1 MSNLK
6 KDVTKIIHA
15 VGGNDNISAVT
26 HCVTRLRLVL
36 EDENVINI
44 PELESI
50 DIVKGSF
57 SANGQFQVI
66 IGPGL
71 ITKVYD
77 EFLTQTN
84 QRILSKQ
91 EVKEQASEK
100 LNIFQKLIKYLGDIF
115 IPILPAIVASGL
127 LMGVNNILSNPGI
140 FYEQPFLEVHPGW
153 AGIANMINLIANTSF
168 AFLPALVGWSAVKK
182 FGGNP
187 LLGIVLGLILIN
199 PQLMPGAQYART
211 PEEVSY
217 WNLFG
222 WKVAQIGYQ
231 GQVIP
236 VLFSSFILAKT
247 EIFLT
252 KKIPDMLQMILVSPI
267 TLLFTGF
274 ITFTIIGP
282 ITMILSNIITDS
294 ILKLFEISPI
304 LAGGVFGSLVSP
316 LVVTGMHHLFL
327 GVNLQMIGSLGYATL
342 WPIQVMA
349 SLAQGAAALMMFFII
364 KNKKEKG
371 VALTASISAWLGI
384 TEPAIFGINLR
395 YKYPFLAAMV
405 GAGVAGAITASADVK
420 ATSIGISGLPAP
432 LSIMPNYWM
441 IYFISMA
448 LSISITMGLT
458 YLFSIKNLSFK
469 KIDSPSK
476 EPLRQTN

>member
-1 MSNLK
+1 MLEQ
-6 KDVTKIIHA
+6 DVKKIIHA
-15 VGGNDNISAVT
+15 IGGKNNVNVAT

-36 EDENVINI
+36 KDESKVNV
-44 PELESI
+44 PELEEIST
-50 DIVKGSF
+50 VKGSF

-71 ITKVYD
+71 IDKVYD
-77 EFLTQTN
+77 EFINQTGIIEN
-84 QRILSKQ
+84 TKD
-91 EVKEQASEK
+91 EVKASAAEK
-100 LNIFQKLIKYLGDIF
+100 LNPFQRLIKNLGDIF

-127 LMGVNNILSNPGI
+127 LMGLNNILSNPGI
-140 FYEQPFLEVHPGW
+140 FYEQSFLEVHTGW
-153 AGIANMINLIANTSF
+153 SGIANMINLIANTSF
-168 AFLPALVGWSAVKK
+168 SFLPALVGWSAVKK

-187 LLGIVLGLILIN
+187 VLGIVLGLMLIH
-199 PQLMPGAQYART
+199 PQLLPAAQYART
-211 PEEVSY
+211 PEEVQY

-236 VLFSSFILAKT
+236 ILCSAYILATT
-247 EIFLT
+247 EKFLT
-252 KKIPDMLQMILVSPI
+252 KRIPEMIQMILVSPL

-274 ITFTIIGP
+274 VTFVAIGP
-282 ITMILSNIITDS
+282 ITMFCSNLITDG
-294 ILKLFEISPI
+294 ILKLFEISPV
-304 LAGGVFGSLVSP
+304 LAGGLFGSLVSP

-364 KNKKEKG
+364 KKQKEKG
-371 VALTASISAWLGI
+371 VALTAAISAWLGI

-395 YKYPFLAAMV
+395 YKYPFVASMI
-405 GAGVAGAITASADVK
+405 GAGIAGAITASANVK

-432 LSIMPNYWM
+432 LSIMPEYWL
-441 IYFISMA
+441 IYFVAMA
-448 LSISITMGLT
+448 LAILITMSLT
-458 YLFSIKNLSFK
+458 LIFSTQKFTFKKKKTIDNKNLV
-469 KIDSPSK
+469 K
-476 EPLRQTN
+476 E

>member
-1 MSNLK
+1 MLEQ
-6 KDVTKIIHA
+6 DVKKIIDA
-15 VGGNDNISAVT
+15 VGGKENVNVAT

-36 EDENVINI
+36 KDEKKVNVE
-44 PELESI
+44 ELESI
-50 DIVKGSF
+50 DTVKGSF

-71 ITKVYD
+71 INKVYD
-77 EFLTQTN
+77 EFLQQTGITEN
-84 QRILSKQ
+84 TKA
-91 EVKEQASEK
+91 EVKASAAEK
-100 LNIFQKLIKYLGDIF
+100 LNPFQRLIKNLGDIF

-127 LMGVNNILSNPGI
+127 LMGLNNILSNPGI
-140 FYEQPFLEVHPGW
+140 FYEKSFLEMHTGW
-153 AGIANMINLIANTSF
+153 SGVANMINLIANTSF
-168 AFLPALVGWSAVKK
+168 SFLPALVGWSAVKK

-187 LLGIVLGLILIN
+187 VLGIVLGLMLIH
-199 PQLMPGAQYART
+199 PQLLPAAQYART
-211 PEEVSY
+211 PEEVQY

-236 VLFSSFILAKT
+236 ILCSAYILATT
-247 EIFLT
+247 EKFLT
-252 KKIPDMLQMILVSPI
+252 KKIPEMVQMILVSPL

-274 ITFTIIGP
+274 VTFVAIGP
-282 ITMILSNIITDS
+282 ITMFFSNLITDG
-294 ILKLFEISPI
+294 ILKLFEISPV
-304 LAGGVFGSLVSP
+304 LAGGIFGSLVSP

-364 KNKKEKG
+364 KKQKEKG
-371 VALTASISAWLGI
+371 VALTAAISAWLGI

-395 YKYPFLAAMV
+395 YKYPFVAAMI
-405 GAGVAGAITASADVK
+405 GAGVAGAITASAEVK

-432 LSIMPNYWM
+432 LSIMPDYWM
-441 IYFISMA
+441 IYFLAMA
-448 LSISITMGLT
+448 LSIAITMGLT
-458 YLFSIKNLSFK
+458 FVFSTQKFSLK
-469 KIDSPSK
+469 KKKPVTDEKLVK
-476 EPLRQTN
+476 E